1 MEESVS
7 LTEALR
13 AGAPEVFGV
22 LYDEHAER
30 LYAYCHIMIGDEAAE
45 TVRDAFIAA
54 ARHPATV
61 REDASVPV
69 WLHGLARAECVRRG
83 ALTHKSP
90 LVPAADPLRRTLARL
105 RPEHREALALSATFS
120 PADVA
125 QIIGVAEDTA
135 EMLILMARRRL
146 DTAAASVLGSVRDE
160 EMLAA
165 LGGGKLHK
173 LITQGYEPPAH
184 LRRQV
189 LSSCAEAERSP
200 DGALLFDDEGM
211 PIQLDTL
218 LGRAEAPTRPMR
230 HVSVAPTAPVVRLGA
245 AARPRKQSFLV
256 RRRDGLVEAA
266 GLAACVAAATSVL
279 ALWPTSHSSNGA
291 SNVDGTSLLLHRGAQ
306 ASRTVQAPQPPAS
319 SPSLQQGATAKAGTS
334 PSTAPTPNAPAAPA
348 PSVPANPD
356 PAPPAAPSP
365 PVKKPPHSHP
375 TSPPSSTPTPPTSP
389 TPTPTPT
396 DPPSDSPTPEPNPS

>member
-1 MEESVS
+1 VT

-13 AGAPEVFGV
+13 AGAPDVFGV
-22 LYDEHAER
+22 LYDEHAGR

-61 REDASVPV
+61 REDAAVPV
-69 WLHGLARAECVRRG
+69 WLHGLARTECVRRG

-120 PADVA
+120 AQEVA
-125 QIIGVAEDTA
+125 QIIGVAGDTA
-135 EMLILMARRRL
+135 EMLVLMARRRL
-146 DTAAASVLGSVRDE
+146 DQAAASVLGTVRDE
-160 EMLAA
+160 AMLAA

-173 LITQGYEPPAH
+173 LITQGYEPPTR
-184 LRRQV
+184 LRQQV
-189 LSSCAEAERSP
+189 LMSCAAAERSP
-200 DGALLFDDEGM
+200 DGALLFDEEGM

-218 LGRAEAPTRPMR
+218 FGRAEAPTRPMR
-230 HVSVAPTAPVVRLGA
+230 HVSAVPASTPVVRLGA
-245 AARPRKQSFLV
+245 AVRPKKTPFLV

-266 GLAACVAAATSVL
+266 GLVACVAAATSVL
-279 ALWPTSHSSNGA
+279 ALWPTGHSSNGA

-306 ASRTVQAPQPPAS
+306 ASRTVQAPEPPTS
-319 SPSLQQGATAKAGTS
+319 GPQQGTTAKPGVS
-334 PSTAPTPNAPAAPA
+334 PSTTPTTDAPA
-348 PSVPANPD
+348 VP
-356 PAPPAAPSP
+356 APSP
-365 PVKKPPHSHP
+365 PASPVPPNPAVPAPPGPRPTHPHPHP

>member
-61 REDASVPV
+61 REDAAVPV

-105 RPEHREALALSATFS
+105 RPEHREVLALSATFS
-120 PADVA
+120 AREVA
-125 QIIGVAEDTA
+125 QIIGVAHDTA

-146 DTAAASVLGSVRDE
+146 DQAAASVLGTVRDDA
-160 EMLAA
+160 MLAA

-173 LITQGYEPPAH
+173 LITQGYEPPAL

-218 LGRAEAPTRPMR
+218 FGRAEAPTRPMR
-230 HVSVAPTAPVVRLGA
+230 HVSPAPSAPVVRLGA
-245 AARPRKQSFLV
+245 AARPKKESFLV

-279 ALWPTSHSSNGA
+279 ALWPTSHGSNGA

-306 ASRTVQAPQPPAS
+306 ASRTVPAPEPPTS
-319 SPSLQQGATAKAGTS
+319 GPQQGATAKAGVS
-334 PSTAPTPNAPAAPA
+334 PSASPTNAPAVPA
-348 PSVPANPD
+348 PSAPASPVPAQPGT
-356 PAPPAAPSP
+356 PGTPGS
-365 PVKKPPHSHP
+365 KPTHPHP
-375 TSPPSSTPTPPTSP
+375 TSPSSTPTPPTSP

-396 DPPSDSPTPEPNPS
+396 DSPSDSPTPEPNPS